1 VLVLAIVSHFAP
13 TIVRAA
19 LLRVVLVALFLY
31 HPSALILLRFI
42 FGLIGR

>member
-1 VLVLAIVSHFAP
+1 MFVLAIVSHFAP

-19 LLRVVLVALFLY
+19 LLRVVLVALFLS
-31 HPSALILLRFI
+31 HPSAPIFFRLI